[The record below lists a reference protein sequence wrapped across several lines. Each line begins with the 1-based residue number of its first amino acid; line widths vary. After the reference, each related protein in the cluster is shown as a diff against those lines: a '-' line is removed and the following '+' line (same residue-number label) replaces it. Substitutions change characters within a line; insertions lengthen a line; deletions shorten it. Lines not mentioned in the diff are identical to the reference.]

1 MPVLPDFGA
10 ARFEPGAPI
19 DNPFFPLVPGIVYSY
34 GGTDVDPETGESVVE
49 HIDTFVTSET
59 KEIEGVT
66 TTVVRDT
73 AYENGVLVED
83 TVDWYAQDTDGN
95 VWYLGEL
102 TYAFEYDD
110 EGNYVETST
119 EGSWEAG
126 VDGAQ
131 PGHIM
136 RAEPGF
142 GASYYQEFA
151 PGVAEDEAIVVGVD
165 QEVPIGLGAFEGV
178 LQTLDTTALEPEV
191 AEYKYY
197 APGVGLVLEQAL
209 DEEGGVEFAI
219 ALQGV
224 RTVGD
229 ADLPAAA
236 GDRDGITLDDLVETG
251 SLPLPGDGEPD
262 LADFQGNG
270 TELFVTF
277 LGEAALLDNAIG
289 AYTIELGT
297 GALGEARILF
307 PATGD
312 LDTGD
317 TIGVQV
323 AEGEALGL
331 FLVPGGADLGL
342 DLSEFEDGGLFFTDF
357 QTGEPATLDDGMAP
371 LATDG
376 AGEVLPIPA
385 FHALDGDPDDGQNF
399 LNPAAGVHAVDLGT
413 NGVEDTAEGEV
424 TVLGFEDLFTTA
436 PAFDGD
442 YNDAVVAVS
451 EAPLGAETV
460 ASLLGELDTAA
471 GADSVAA

>member
-19 DNPFFPLVPGIVYSY
+19 DNPLFPLVPGTVYSY
-34 GGTDVDPETGESVVE
+34 GGSDVDPETGESVAE
-49 HIDTFVTSET
+49 HIDTFVTFEA

-66 TTVVRDT
+66 ATVVRDT

-83 TVDWYAQDTDGN
+83 TVDWYAQDTSGN

-110 EGNYVETST
+110 AGNYVGTST

-131 PGHIM
+131 PGYIM

-165 QEVPIGLGAFEGV
+165 QEVSIGLGAFDGV
-178 LQTLDTTALEPEV
+178 LQTLDTTALEPDQ

-219 ALQGV
+219 ELQGV

-229 ADLPAAA
+229 VAVPAAA
-236 GDRDGITLDDLVETG
+236 DNGEGITLDDLVEAG
-251 SLPLPGDGEPD
+251 SIALPGDGEPD
-262 LADFQGNG
+262 LREFQGDG
-270 TELFVTF
+270 SELFVTF
-277 LGEAALLDNAIG
+277 LGESTVFDNAIG
-289 AYTIELGT
+289 AYTIDEST
-297 GALGEARILF
+297 GEFGEGRILF

-312 LDTGD
+312 LDLGE
-317 TIGVQV
+317 TIGVEV

-331 FLVPGGADLGL
+331 FLVPDGADLGL
-342 DLSEFEDGGLFFTDF
+342 DLSEFEGGGLFFTDF
-357 QTGEPATLDDGMAP
+357 QTGEAATLDDGMAP
-371 LATDG
+371 LATDD
-376 AGEVLPIPA
+376 ASNVLPVPS
-385 FHALDGDPDDGQNF
+385 FHALDGDPDDGLNF
-399 LNPAAGVHAVDLGT
+399 LNPAAGVQAIELGPDAA
-413 NGVEDTAEGEV
+413 EDTAGGKV
-424 TVLGFEDLFTTA
+424 TVLGFEDLFTTD

-442 YNDAVVAVS
+442 YDDAIVAVS
-451 EAPLGAETV
+451 EAPLGADTV
-460 ASLLGELDTAA
+460 ASLLGEIDTAA